1 MNQGERMDEETSS
14 VEQHPQV
21 ESKVLAMISEAPART
36 SELMKQAGKHG
47 LSSADVRETI
57 WSLLD
62 DGRLQLTSDRRLT
75 IP

>member
-1 MNQGERMDEETSS
+1 MDDAASP

-21 ESKVLAMISEAPART
+21 ETKVLAMISEAPVRT
-36 SELMKQAGKHG
+36 SDLMNQAGQHG
-47 LSSADVRETI
+47 LSSADVRETV